1 MKSMWRYWVTHELQK
16 PLLMLAAASVLAT
29 SLLAARI
36 VLTQRLA
43 LTFLVWNVIL
53 AWVPVLL
60 ALSVDQM
67 EKQGRAGQGKFWAA
81 ALAWLF
87 FFPNAP
93 YILTDLTHLKP
104 IIHSRWWSELILIL
118 FFALIG
124 LVLGFISLHRMQ
136 AVVTRRRGWFAG
148 WVFVFGMAFL
158 SGFGV
163 YIGRFE
169 RWNSWDVIVRPF
181 SLLVD
186 SVNWVHWHTFKFTLL
201 FGLFLLTAYGM
212 LYSLTSLAPASRS
225 SHPST

>member
-1 MKSMWRYWVTHELQK
+1 MWRYWMTHELRK
-16 PLLMLAAASVLAT
+16 PLLMLAAASTLAT
-29 SLLAARI
+29 FLLVTRI
-36 VLTQRLA
+36 VLTQRVA

-60 ALSVDQM
+60 AVFVGQL
-67 EKQGRAGQGKFWAA
+67 EKQGRAGRGKVWAA

-93 YILTDLTHLKP
+93 YILTDLNHLKP
-104 IIHSRWWSELILIL
+104 VIHSRWWSELILIL

-124 LVLGFISLHRMQ
+124 LVLAFISLHQMQ
-136 AVVTRRRGWFAG
+136 AVVTRRRGWLAG
-148 WVFVFGMAFL
+148 WLFVFGMAFL

-169 RWNSWDVIVRPF
+169 RWNSWDVLVRPF
-181 SLLVD
+181 ALAMD

-212 LYSLTSLAPASRS
+212 LYSLTSLSPAARPKEAS
-225 SHPST
+225 